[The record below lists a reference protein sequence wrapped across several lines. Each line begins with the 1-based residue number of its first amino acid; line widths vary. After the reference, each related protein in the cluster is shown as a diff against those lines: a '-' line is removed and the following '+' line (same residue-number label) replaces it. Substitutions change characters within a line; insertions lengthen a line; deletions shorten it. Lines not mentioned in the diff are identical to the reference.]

1 MLFREHPKSTS
12 SEMAEDAK
20 PLEMPKEG
28 GAGKTVI
35 VVGGGI
41 SGLSTSKYLLQ
52 AGYKVKLIEQRQNR

>member
-1 MLFREHPKSTS
+1 MLLREHPKSTS

-20 PLEMPKEG
+20 PLEMPKGG

-41 SGLSTSKYLLQ
+41 SGLSTSKKTTPI
-52 AGYKVKLIEQRQNR
+52 GVPPISDG